1 VDTCGIRWVTV
12 SDKNNILTWLCSAY
26 GLIHG
31 SNSRLNTSV
40 VGNVICGDFK
50 AFRRNKEKDVMMLTH
65 NLDIGF
71 IAGAYR
77 VDRPFMF

>member
-1 VDTCGIRWVTV
+1 MDASRIRGITV
-12 SDKNNILTWLCSAY
+12 SNENNILTWLCSAY

-31 SNSRLNTSV
+31 SNSRLNPSV
-40 VGNVICGDFK
+40 VGNVICGDLK
-50 AFRRNKEKDVMMLTH
+50 AFRRNKEKDVMMFTH

-77 VDRPFMF
+77 VARSFMY